1 MALLDSCCYDDGD
14 CSWSTT
20 ALDSGWDW
28 ELRCED
34 DDNARGGGNHGGAVS
49 FFPSS
54 FPAMPMFAGPESS
67 PGSSSS
73 SGGGGGYLEDAV
85 AHWSDRCKRQR
96 MTAAEE
102 PLSPPR
108 CSVLTA
114 GEELQCLLQSFWDRP
129 SSSGG
134 SGEAGS
140 LLHDSNIMVPG
151 PETRSI
157 AGSGEEEED
166 ASGKEKEQVQV
177 QGVPFSQ
184 AWGDAA
190 AGGPPPAF
198 SGTEERAVRTLR
210 LQKATTG
217 GSHYCYNSSTS
228 SSGSEP
234 SSSSC
239 SKLAAGGFGLGA
251 PVSN

>member
-1 MALLDSCCYDDGD
+1 MTHCFLISSVVYIPMYIQMFVHTKNVLSFFNRCREHVPEYLYFILDVNSGTMLVRYVSCCI
-14 CSWSTT
+14 SKEK
-20 ALDSGWDW
+20 LI
-28 ELRCED
+28 
-34 DDNARGGGNHGGAVS
+34 N
-49 FFPSS
+49 
-54 FPAMPMFAGPESS
+54 GP
-67 PGSSSS
+67 GRTCCTW
-73 SGGGGGYLEDAV
+73 A
-85 AHWSDRCKRQR
+85 
-96 MTAAEE
+96 
-102 PLSPPR
+102 
-108 CSVLTA
+108 
-114 GEELQCLLQSFWDRP
+114 
-129 SSSGG
+129 
-134 SGEAGS
+134 
-140 LLHDSNIMVPG
+140 
-151 PETRSI
+151 
-157 AGSGEEEED
+157 GEEEED